1 MKRRHALAGALAL
14 AVTHLPYST
23 RLSAQTNAKTPVV
36 GLLDAGER
44 PEEWDAFRQ
53 RMRELGYVEGRN
65 ITFVQR
71 YAKGNVDATG
81 TLARELVAQKLTVI
95 VTSGAAAAL
104 AAQRAT
110 SSIPIVMASGA
121 DQVGLG
127 LASSFA
133 KPGSNITGVSSFT
146 PDLMA
151 KRLEL
156 LREVV
161 PNASRF
167 AALWHRDNVSSMASV
182 RELDSAAAKLG
193 VGFQSF
199 GVASGEGLEDA
210 FASMVRQ
217 RVEAVVVVNAPLIF
231 LERKRL
237 AALALKYRLPAISGS
252 TEYVDV
258 GVLMA
263 YGPSYPD
270 LSRHA
275 AVYVDKILKGANPGD
290 LPIELPTTFEFAINV
305 KTARTLG
312 VAIPSTTLARADHVV
327 R

>member
-1 MKRRHALAGALAL
+1 MKRRHALSGALILAL
-14 AVTHLPYST
+14 PHLSYST
-23 RLSAQTNAKTPVV
+23 RSNAQPNAKTRVI

-44 PEEWDAFRQ
+44 QEEWDAFRQ
-53 RMRELGYVEGRN
+53 RLRELGYVEGRN

-71 YAKGNVDATG
+71 YAKGNVDAAG
-81 TLARELVAQKLTVI
+81 MLAKELVQQNVAVI

-133 KPGSNITGVSSFT
+133 KPGGNITGVSSFT

-156 LREVV
+156 LKQVV
-161 PNASRF
+161 PNSSRF

-182 RELDSAAAKLG
+182 RELDNAAAK
-193 VGFQSF
+193 VSVAFQSF
-199 GVASGEGLEDA
+199 GISSGEGLEDA
-210 FASMVRQ
+210 FATMVRQ
-217 RVEAVVVVNAPLIF
+217 RVEAVVVVNAPLMF
-231 LERKRL
+231 LERRRL

-252 TEYVDV
+252 TEYVEV
-258 GVLMA
+258 GGLMA

-270 LSRHA
+270 LARHA

-290 LPIELPTTFEFAINV
+290 LPIELPTTFELAINA

-312 VAIPSTTLARADHVV
+312 VVVPSTMLARANRVV
-327 R
+327 Q